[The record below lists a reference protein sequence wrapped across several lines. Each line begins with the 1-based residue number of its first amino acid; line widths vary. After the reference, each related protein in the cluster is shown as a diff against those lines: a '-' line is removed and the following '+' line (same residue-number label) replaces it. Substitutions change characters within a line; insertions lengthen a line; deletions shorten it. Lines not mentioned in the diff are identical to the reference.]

1 MSFLTFSRHDTLPDA
16 SKTAFRHFSTCR
28 HHTLSNRKLQFYHH
42 FCFFNYTK
50 TPSAPRQ
57 LLPSDKQKATDDTPT
72 CSLLHA
78 KKLLFTKRAAARWQT
93 EEHNTL
99 SHRQLRIIE
108 NSADF
113 RVFSFLSGIYSLYF
127 ELKVVKFCNFSAG
140 KTLYTITHRK
150 QRKVAWDI
158 GNWQCRKNA
167 SEETHL
173 PEPLKQCS
181 DDKNFHTNHSSS
193 FVNFTFNVFPPSP

>member
-1 MSFLTFSRHDTLPDA
+1 MTPYPMPQ
-16 SKTAFRHFSTCR
+16 KRHFATSPLAVTIPSATENYNST
-28 HHTLSNRKLQFYHH
+28 TIFAVSTTQ
-42 FCFFNYTK
+42 K
-50 TPSAPRQ
+50 TPSAPRH
-57 LLPSDKQKATDDTPT
+57 LLPSDKQKATDDVLT

-78 KKLLFTKRAAARWQT
+78 KKLLFTKRAAAHQQPK
-93 EEHNTL
+93 EYNALDHK
-99 SHRQLRIIE
+99 QLRIIE
-108 NSADF
+108 NSAVF
-113 RVFSFLSGIYSLYF
+113 YVFSFLCGIYSLYF
-127 ELKVVKFCNFSAG
+127 ELKVVKFCNFSDG

-150 QRKVAWDI
+150 QRKVAWGI